1 MRKSK
6 FLAAITGI
14 ILVSFLT
21 GCSII
26 PRGPQPPDINDWAV
40 GTSEGRLGS
49 LDKATLVELS
59 DAGFDCIEIGMGR
72 IRSADDLAV
81 MQEQAKELNKL
92 AEETGVRIWS
102 IHIPYGRD
110 IDISLVDPAERKEAV
125 EEVKRM
131 ISLCE
136 YLHPAKLVVHP
147 SYELSR
153 DIQQDEREKRLEAS
167 KESLNILVK
176 EAAIYDTKIAAECLP
191 RTCIGNT
198 SQEINEI
205 LDAVESLEV
214 CCDVNHLLQE
224 TTQGFIRRV
233 GSRIT
238 TLHIADYD
246 GKDERHWIPMD
257 PRGIMNWNEVLD
269 SLVEIGYKG
278 PFLFECKGTLQEK
291 DDCWKEMKDKYLNQS
306 IK

>member
-1 MRKSK
+1 MRTSI
-6 FLAAITGI
+6 FVATITGI
-14 ILVSFLT
+14 LLASFLS
-21 GCSII
+21 GCSKI
-26 PRGPQPPDINDWAV
+26 PTDSQPLVINDWALA
-40 GTSEGRLGS
+40 TSEGRLES
-49 LDKATLVELS
+49 LDRATLVELS
-59 DAGFDCIEIGMGR
+59 DAGFECIEIGMGR

-92 AEETGVRIWS
+92 AEEIGVKIWS
-102 IHIPYGRD
+102 IHIPYGRE
-110 IDISLVDPAERKEAV
+110 IDISLIDPVERKEAV
-125 EEVKRM
+125 EELKRM
-131 ISLCE
+131 FSLCE
-136 YLHPAKLVVHP
+136 YLHPEKLVVHP

-153 DIQQDEREKRLEAS
+153 DIQQDEREKRLEAC
-167 KESLNILVK
+167 KESFNVLVK
-176 EAAIYDTKIAAECLP
+176 EAAIYGAKIAAECLP
-191 RTCIGNT
+191 RTCLGNT

-224 TTQGFIRRV
+224 TTQEFIRRV
-233 GSRIT
+233 GSHIT
-238 TLHIADYD
+238 SLHISDYD

-278 PFLFECKGTLQEK
+278 PFLFECAGTLQEK
-291 DDCWKEMKDKYLNQS
+291 ANCWIEMKDQYLNMS

>member
-40 GTSEGRLGS
+40 GASEGRLGS

-81 MQEQAKELNKL
+81 IQEQAKELNKL

-257 PRGIMNWNEVLD
+257 SRGIMNWNEVLD

-291 DDCWKEMKDKYLNQS
+291 ADCWKEMKDKYLNQS